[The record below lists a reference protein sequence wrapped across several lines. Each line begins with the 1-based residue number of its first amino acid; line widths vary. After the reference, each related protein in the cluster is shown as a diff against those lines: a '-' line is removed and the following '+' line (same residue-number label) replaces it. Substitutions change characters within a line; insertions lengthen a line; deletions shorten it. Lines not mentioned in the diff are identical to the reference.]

1 MAEINTTE
9 VKKEGGKKRSK
20 KASTRVDLT
29 AMVDLGFLLIT
40 FFMLATTMSKPKA
53 MQVNKPAKLDKEE
66 ITKLPEIP
74 QSKTLSLVLGKND
87 RLYAYSGADI
97 GTNYQIDSMSFSR
110 SGLREIVRKRQNEV
124 AQKWED
130 PQQLFVMI
138 KPSAGSNYRNLVDVL
153 DEMAICQVSRYAI
166 LDEFN
171 ELDQEILS
179 KTGNEIAVL
188 SWKK

>member
-40 FFMLATTMSKPKA
+40 FFMLATTMSEPKA
-53 MQVNKPAKLDKEE
+53 MQVNKPAKLADEKIEM
-66 ITKLPEIP
+66 PVIP

-87 RLYAYSGADI
+87 RLYAYSGADE
-97 GTNYQIDSMSFSR
+97 GTNYQIDSMRFSR
-110 SGLREIVRKRQNEV
+110 SGLREIVKKRQIEV
-124 AQKWED
+124 GKKWQD
-130 PQQLFVMI
+130 PQDLFVMI

-153 DEMAICQVSRYAI
+153 DEMAICKVSRYAI

-171 ELDQEILS
+171 ELDQEIIR

-188 SWKK
+188 KWRK